1 MNKQD
6 KSIPLNQWLD
16 EWDPLDIGPSSYD
29 TEKADIMGILYI
41 SDNPRIV
48 AEKIKEILEFSFGET
63 ISTEKSL
70 AAANMLLLLKNDS
83 SCSI

>member
-6 KSIPLNQWLD
+6 KSIPLNQWLE
-16 EWDPLDIGPSSYD
+16 EWDPLNIGPSSYD

-41 SDNPRIV
+41 TDNPRTV
-48 AEKIKEILEFSFGET
+48 AAKIKEIIEFSFEET
-63 ISTEKSL
+63 LSMEKCL
-70 AAANMLLLLKNDS
+70 AAANTMLLLKNDS